1 MFPETSGQLKRM
13 AAPVIG
19 LEPTLPVMT
28 DGYTLVIPVF
38 ESIAK
43 PAAVLKFT
51 AVDFKIKG
59 FILDEVVSEASSPE
73 QLASKPAKD
82 KIINGSKFLVF
93 IGVCFL
99 LKQHCCN
106 KQRWHFVIRSCYVMC
121 FISCKIP
128 TLKSGCKLVE

>member
-1 MFPETSGQLKRM
+1 
-13 AAPVIG
+13 
-19 LEPTLPVMT
+19 MT

-43 PAAVLKFT
+43 PAAVLRFT
-51 AVDFKIKG
+51 AVDFWITG
-59 FILDEVVSEASSPE
+59 FILDEVVPEVSSFE

-82 KIINGSKFLVF
+82 RIISRSTFLVF

-106 KQRWHFVIRSCYVMC
+106 KQR
-121 FISCKIP
+121 
-128 TLKSGCKLVE
+128 